1 MSKNLIEIKKLKK
14 EFKNNNSVV
23 KVLNNVN
30 INIESG
36 KLVALVGPSGSGK
49 STFLH
54 LLALL
59 DEPTQGKIFL
69 FGNSIANISEDK
81 KNRIIKDYISIIF
94 QNNNLLSDFTALE
107 NVAIPLIIRNQ
118 NYKNSIEKA
127 KKVLAK
133 VNLSHRLNHFP
144 SDLSG
149 GEQQRVAIARSL
161 VADTKI
167 ILNFPAHGSGFS
179 QLKSRVI
186 EAMACGSLVLELEN
200 KSTSSLFEPGEDYV
214 ECSSIDDMVTKSAF
228 YLNNLEEAERIALN
242 GNKKYLEKYT
252 GNHYWQ
258 SVFNN
263 L

>member
-49 STFLH
+49 STLLH

-69 FGNSIANISEDK
+69 FGNSTANISEDK
-81 KNRIIKDYISIIF
+81 KNKIIKDYISIIF

-133 VNLSHRLNHFP
+133 VNLSHRLNYFP

-161 VADTKI
+161 AADTKI
-167 ILNFPAHGSGFS
+167 ILADEPTGNLDYKTSNEVFS
-179 QLKSRVI
+179 YFLKLKEKNKTILIATHNR
-186 EAMACGSLVLELEN
+186 ELAKKADYTLSLV
-200 KSTSSLFEPGEDYV
+200 
-214 ECSSIDDMVTKSAF
+214 
-228 YLNNLEEAERIALN
+228 N
-242 GNKKYLEKYT
+242 GNIKRKSK
-252 GNHYWQ
+252 
-258 SVFNN
+258 
-263 L
+263 

>member
-69 FGNSIANISEDK
+69 FGNSTVNISEDK
-81 KNRIIKDYISIIF
+81 KNKIIKDYISIIF

-133 VNLSHRLNHFP
+133 VNLSHRLNYFP

-161 VADTKI
+161 AADTKI
-167 ILNFPAHGSGFS
+167 ILADEPTGNLDYKTSNEVFS
-179 QLKSRVI
+179 YFLKLKEKNKTILIATHNR
-186 EAMACGSLVLELEN
+186 ELAKKADYTLSLV
-200 KSTSSLFEPGEDYV
+200 
-214 ECSSIDDMVTKSAF
+214 
-228 YLNNLEEAERIALN
+228 N
-242 GNKKYLEKYT
+242 GNIKRKSK
-252 GNHYWQ
+252 
-258 SVFNN
+258 
-263 L
+263 

>member
-14 EFKNNNSVV
+14 EFKNNNLVV

-59 DEPTQGKIFL
+59 DEPTQGKIVL
-69 FGNSIANISEDK
+69 FGKSIANISEDK
-81 KNRIIKDYISIIF
+81 KNKIIKNYISIIF

-133 VNLSHRLNHFP
+133 VNLSHRLNYFP

-161 VADTKI
+161 AADTKI
-167 ILNFPAHGSGFS
+167 ILADEPTGNLDYKTSNEVFS
-179 QLKSRVI
+179 YFLKLKEKNKTILIATHNR
-186 EAMACGSLVLELEN
+186 ELAKKADYTLSL
-200 KSTSSLFEPGEDYV
+200 
-214 ECSSIDDMVTKSAF
+214 A
-228 YLNNLEEAERIALN
+228 N
-242 GNKKYLEKYT
+242 GNIKRKSK
-252 GNHYWQ
+252 
-258 SVFNN
+258 
-263 L
+263 

>member
-14 EFKNNNSVV
+14 EFKNNNLVV

-59 DEPTQGKIFL
+59 DEPTKGKIFL
-69 FGNSIANISEDK
+69 FGNSTANISEDK
-81 KNRIIKDYISIIF
+81 KNKIIKNYISIIF

-133 VNLSHRLNHFP
+133 VNLSHRLNYFP

-161 VADTKI
+161 AADTKI
-167 ILNFPAHGSGFS
+167 ILADEPTGNLDYKTSNEVFS
-179 QLKSRVI
+179 YFLKLKEKNKTILIATHNR
-186 EAMACGSLVLELEN
+186 ELAKKADYTLSL
-200 KSTSSLFEPGEDYV
+200 
-214 ECSSIDDMVTKSAF
+214 A
-228 YLNNLEEAERIALN
+228 N
-242 GNKKYLEKYT
+242 GNIKRKSK
-252 GNHYWQ
+252 
-258 SVFNN
+258 
-263 L
+263 